1 MRTTISVDDHLLDG
15 AKRRARERGQTL
27 GQLIEDA
34 LRRELA
40 TPTSAGPAPE
50 VPVFKGGGGVRP
62 GVDVSSNRALGEA
75 LDAGTE
81 LTALR

>member
-1 MRTTISVDDHLLDG
+1 MRTTVAIDDHLIDG
-15 AKRRARERGQTL
+15 ARRRARERGQTL

-40 TPTSAGPAPE
+40 TPASPAPAPD

-62 GVDVSSNRALGEA
+62 GVDLTSNRALREA

-81 LTALR
+81 LSALR